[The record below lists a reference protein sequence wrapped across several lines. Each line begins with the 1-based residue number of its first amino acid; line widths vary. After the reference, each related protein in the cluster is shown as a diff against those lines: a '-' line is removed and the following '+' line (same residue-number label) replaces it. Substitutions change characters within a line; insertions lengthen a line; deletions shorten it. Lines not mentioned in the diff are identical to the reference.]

1 MTAALTAVGLLGG
14 SFNPAHAGHRHVS
27 LQAMRTLGL
36 DEVWWLV
43 SPQNPLKDTAGMA
56 PHNVRIA
63 AARAVSRH
71 PRLQVSGI
79 EAEMHTR
86 YAVDTVR
93 ALQRRY
99 PKTRFIWLIGAD
111 NLAQLHRWKAW
122 RQLARAVPIAVL
134 ARPGYMRSSLRT
146 PATAWLRRWRHRA
159 AGAGAWR
166 EWKLPAIVMLDIRL
180 SPLSAT
186 QLRARDPDWA
196 AKFTGRQR

>member
-1 MTAALTAVGLLGG
+1 MTAIGLLGG
-14 SFNPAHAGHRHVS
+14 SFNPAHAGHRHIS
-27 LQAMRTLGL
+27 LQALRLLGL

-43 SPQNPLKDTAGMA
+43 SPQNPLKDAAGMA
-56 PHNVRIA
+56 PHEVRVA
-63 AARAVSRH
+63 AARVVARRSRLH
-71 PRLQVSGI
+71 VTGI
-79 EAEMHTR
+79 EAAMNTR

-99 PKTRFIWLIGAD
+99 PKTRFIWLMGAD

-134 ARPGYMRSSLRT
+134 ARPGYMGSSLGT

-166 EWKLPAIVMLDIRL
+166 EWKLPAIVVLDIPL

-186 QLRARDPDWA
+186 LLRARDPDWA
-196 AKFTGRQR
+196 ASFTVRRL